1 MAESPRSV
9 DGLGLEELMSLLV
22 QALEENARQRTEF
35 ADLREENA
43 RLKAENVELRDEIA
57 RLKGLEGRPTIK
69 PSGMD
74 KATEPAAKGARKI
87 GRRGAK
93 RTKLTIDETRDI
105 KAENVPD
112 GARFKGYEEF
122 LVQDMIVKPLTVL
135 YRRERWQLPSGETI
149 VAPLPAG
156 ITTHFGPELKR
167 FVLAQYH
174 QGQTTMPR
182 LLALLQGLGI
192 DISTR
197 QLVRLLIKSQES
209 FLGEAQDVLRAGLD
223 AASWI
228 TVDDTGARH
237 KAQNGVCTQ
246 IGNDRFAAF
255 MTTSSKSR
263 LNFLELLNAGDPT
276 HLINDAAI
284 GYLHEHGLSGRVVAM
299 LRGHARKR
307 FACRAAWSA
316 HLDALGITALEVHPD
331 PVRIATEGALWGSIV
346 AQGLLDDT
354 VIVSDGAGQFDIGH
368 HAACWVHAERLV
380 HKLDAFTEDRRV
392 AKEAIR
398 ERIWQLYADL
408 KAYARVPAPEAKME
422 LGMRFDAIFT
432 TRTAFAMLDRLLKRL
447 HAKKADLLMVL
458 ERPDVPLHTNGSEQ
472 DIRSHVTRRKVS
484 GGTRSD
490 LGRDCRDAFLGLMK
504 TCAKQ
509 SISFWD
515 YLGCR
520 LGVPGAAE
528 VPLLPDLL
536 RSQLVPP

>member
-1 MAESPRSV
+1 MAESPRIV
-9 DGLGLEELMSLLV
+9 DGHGLEELKSLLV
-22 QALEENARQRTEF
+22 QALEEI
-35 ADLREENA
+35 A
-43 RLKAENVELRDEIA
+43 RLKTENAELRDEIA
-57 RLKGLEGRPTIK
+57 RLKGLNGRPKIK
-69 PSGMD
+69 PSGME
-74 KATEPAAKGARKI
+74 KATEPSSKGQRKI

-93 RTKLTIDETRDI
+93 RSKLAVDETKVI
-105 KAENVPD
+105 KVVGVPN

-122 LVQDMIVKPLTVL
+122 LVQDLIVRPLTVL
-135 YRRERWQLPSGETI
+135 YRRERWQLPDGGTI

-182 LLALLQGLGI
+182 LLALLQDLGI
-192 DISTR
+192 AISKR
-197 QLVRLLIKSQES
+197 QLVRLLIKSQDA
-209 FLGEAQDVLRAGLD
+209 FLDEAQDVLRTGLG

-237 KAQNGVCTQ
+237 KAKNGVCTH

-255 MTTSSKSR
+255 VTTGSKSR
-263 LNFLELLNAGDPT
+263 LNFLELLNAGDTT

-284 GYLHEHGLSGRVVAM
+284 TYMREHNLSGKVIA
-299 LRGHARKR
+299 LLCGHATTS
-307 FACRAAWSA
+307 FAGREAWTA
-316 HLDALGITALEVHPD
+316 HLTALGITALEVHPD
-331 PVRIATEGALWGSIV
+331 PVRVATEAALWGSIC
-346 AQGLLDDT
+346 AQGLIDDT

-380 HKLDAFTEDRRV
+380 HKLDAFTEDRRT
-392 AKEAIR
+392 AKETIR
-398 ERIWQLYADL
+398 DRIWTLYADL
-408 KAYARVPAPEAKME
+408 KAYARAPTPEAKTE
-422 LGMRFDAIFT
+422 LATRFDAIFT
-432 TRTAFAMLDRLLKRL
+432 TKTCFVTLDRLTKRL

-458 ERPDVPLHTNGSEQ
+458 DRPDVPLHTNGSES

-509 SISFWD
+509 SIRFWD

-520 LGVPGAAE
+520 LAVPGAVS
-528 VPLLPDLL
+528 VPLLPALI
-536 RSQLVPP
+536 RPP

>member
-9 DGLGLEELMSLLV
+9 DGLGLEELKSLLV

-57 RLKGLEGRPTIK
+57 RLKGLKGRPTIK
-69 PSGMD
+69 PSGME

-93 RTKLTIDETRDI
+93 RTKVTIDETRDI
-105 KAENVPD
+105 KAENVPE

-182 LLALLQGLGI
+182 LLALLDGLGI
-192 DISTR
+192 VISKR
-197 QLVRLLIKSQES
+197 QLVRLLIKSQDA
-209 FLGEAQDVLRAGLD
+209 FLGEARDVLRTGLG

-237 KAQNGVCTQ
+237 KAKNGVCTH
-246 IGNDRFAAF
+246 IGNDQFAAF
-255 MTTSSKSR
+255 VTTGSKSR
-263 LNFLELLNAGDPT
+263 LNFLELLNAGDTT
-276 HLINDAAI
+276 HLINEAALA
-284 GYLHEHGLSGRVVAM
+284 YMREHNLSGKVIA
-299 LRGHARKR
+299 LLLDHATTR
-307 FACRAAWSA
+307 FTDRATWTA
-316 HLDALGITALEVHPD
+316 HLQALGITALEVHPD
-331 PVRIATEGALWGSIV
+331 PVRVATEAALWGSIA

-354 VIVSDGAGQFDIGH
+354 VIVSDGAGQFDVGH

-380 HKLDAFTEDRRV
+380 HKLDAFTDDRRA

-398 ERIWQLYADL
+398 DRIWTLYADL
-408 KAYARVPAPEAKME
+408 KTYASAPTSAAKIE
-422 LGMRFDAIFT
+422 LAARLDRLFT
-432 TRTAFAMLDRLLKRL
+432 TKTCFVTLDRLLKRL

-458 ERPDVPLHTNGSEQ
+458 DRPDTPLHTNGSEN
-472 DIRSHVTRRKVS
+472 DIRTPVTRRKVS

-504 TCAKQ
+504 TCAKH
-509 SISFWD
+509 SVRFWD
-515 YLGCR
+515 YLGAR
-520 LGVPGAAE
+520 LGVPGATN
-528 VPLLPDLL
+528 VPLLPALI
-536 RSQLVPP
+536 QPP